1 MIIDLFKALIFAGVP
16 VAFISY
22 YLIVFTKAKVKLTSK
37 NATQLKKELKAIKS
51 VEKGDDNFLQ
61 QALQKKY
68 LKFGGGF
75 YGVVTLITYV
85 HIELYQIFEFMRDFK
100 GFAAFIDSIG
110 FSMMINFFIELVMN
124 LVKAFMWPI
133 YWYKYLPIGS
143 FWIWLLVAIVAH
155 TAASRWALRDNKE
168 SQTSN

>member
-1 MIIDLFKALIFAGVP
+1 MIVDLLKAIIFAGVP

-22 YLIVFTKAKVKLTSK
+22 YLIVFTKAKVKLSSK

-51 VEKGDDNFLQ
+51 VDKGDDNFFQ

-85 HIELYQIFEFMRDFK
+85 HIELYQILEFIWNFK
-100 GFAAFIDSIG
+100 GFTAFIDSIG
-110 FSMMINFFIELVMN
+110 FSMVINFFIELVMN
-124 LVKAFMWPI
+124 LIKAFMWPV

-143 FWIWLLVAIVAH
+143 FWVWLLVALVAH

-168 SQTSN
+168 SQVSS